1 MELLSYSPL
10 HTNVPVRL
18 SSAAF
23 PLAVLFAALG
33 GCQAPH
39 APSTTP
45 PPRSGSAELVMY
57 IANQPFVT
65 AEPAYRAVYSLAT
78 GEAFAGDFGELT
90 EKLRADGLIEKDW
103 NHAADQCLD
112 RATVA
117 FMVCRACKIQS
128 GINWMLTGLGRYAW
142 RELQFKGIA
151 EGGNDAA
158 LMGGGEFV
166 GLLSRAG
173 QYLER
178 TGKAGEQQVQ
188 LGKPEGPR

>member
-10 HTNVPVRL
+10 RTHVPIRPTP
-18 SSAAF
+18 AALA
-23 PLAVLFAALG
+23 LAVLFVTLG

-39 APSTTP
+39 APTATP
-45 PPRSGSAELVMY
+45 PPQSGSAELVMY
-57 IANQPFVT
+57 IANEPFVT

-78 GEAFAGDFGELT
+78 GEAFAGDFGQLT
-90 EKLRADGLIEKDW
+90 DKLRADGLVGKDW

-128 GINWMLTGLGRYAW
+128 GVNWMLTGLGRYAW
-142 RELQFKGIA
+142 RELQFKGIS
-151 EGGNDAA
+151 EGGNEAA

-178 TGKAGEQQVQ
+178 TGTASEQQVQ
-188 LGKPEGPR
+188 LGKPERPR